1 MVRVLRYPYL
11 TGAACLCAI
20 SCAVARDLCVGKGLL
35 GWSRVLL
42 VCTFVLLGLCF
53 ALLSCRF
60 FADELGVGV
69 GFLLRVRRTPWHE
82 LASVGVL
89 SCNSRRTYLYGLYQG
104 SNGFLELLHRAPG
117 CGSWG
122 FVVPTSRR
130 LISAVLD
137 LCPETIDFA
146 PAPRKHPVNP
156 LRPLWRQAAM
166 YMLLLIPGAALA
178 FFTGAMMLLR
188 ASELALP
195 LSVVG
200 LTLAFLL
207 IRAHKPLPLASAGA
221 IFGVTAGAVGALIY
235 MMLYKRR
242 NYPPR
247 PYGTADIPDSRDT
260 IVRSFLRIGIPIAIG
275 SSVLSLINLLDN
287 ARKAMEH
294 GGNLYIVSDA
304 DGEYCRI
311 RVLDNGCGMPEE
323 ALRHITEAFYR
334 VDKSRSRAQGGAGLG
349 LTLCSQI
356 VQLHGGDLKFDS
368 HVGNGTCVTV
378 RLKGARV

>member
-11 TGAACLCAI
+11 TGAACLCAV

-130 LISAVLD
+130 LVSAVLD

-200 LTLAFLL
+200 LTLAACGMFAAGLFLL
-207 IRAHKPLPLASAGA
+207 YRAIRKLA
-221 IFGVTAGAVGALIY
+221 I
-235 MMLYKRR
+235 RR
-242 NYPPR
+242 N
-247 PYGTADIPDSRDT
+247 
-260 IVRSFLRIGIPIAIG
+260 
-275 SSVLSLINLLDN
+275 
-287 ARKAMEH
+287 M
-294 GGNLYIVSDA
+294 
-304 DGEYCRI
+304 
-311 RVLDNGCGMPEE
+311 
-323 ALRHITEAFYR
+323 
-334 VDKSRSRAQGGAGLG
+334 
-349 LTLCSQI
+349 
-356 VQLHGGDLKFDS
+356 
-368 HVGNGTCVTV
+368 
-378 RLKGARV
+378 

>member
-166 YMLLLIPGAALA
+166 YMRLHIPGAAL
-178 FFTGAMMLLR
+178 
-188 ASELALP
+188 P
-195 LSVVG
+195 
-200 LTLAFLL
+200 
-207 IRAHKPLPLASAGA
+207 
-221 IFGVTAGAVGALIY
+221 
-235 MMLYKRR
+235 
-242 NYPPR
+242 
-247 PYGTADIPDSRDT
+247 
-260 IVRSFLRIGIPIAIG
+260 
-275 SSVLSLINLLDN
+275 
-287 ARKAMEH
+287 
-294 GGNLYIVSDA
+294 
-304 DGEYCRI
+304 
-311 RVLDNGCGMPEE
+311 
-323 ALRHITEAFYR
+323 
-334 VDKSRSRAQGGAGLG
+334 
-349 LTLCSQI
+349 
-356 VQLHGGDLKFDS
+356 
-368 HVGNGTCVTV
+368 
-378 RLKGARV
+378 

>member
-69 GFLLRVRRTPWHE
+69 GFLLRVRRTPWYE

-130 LISAVLD
+130 LVSAVLD

-146 PAPRKHPVNP
+146 PAPRKHGG
-156 LRPLWRQAAM
+156 RPPCTCCCSSPARRWR
-166 YMLLLIPGAALA
+166 
-178 FFTGAMMLLR
+178 
-188 ASELALP
+188 
-195 LSVVG
+195 
-200 LTLAFLL
+200 
-207 IRAHKPLPLASAGA
+207 
-221 IFGVTAGAVGALIY
+221 
-235 MMLYKRR
+235 
-242 NYPPR
+242 
-247 PYGTADIPDSRDT
+247 
-260 IVRSFLRIGIPIAIG
+260 
-275 SSVLSLINLLDN
+275 SSP
-287 ARKAMEH
+287 AR
-294 GGNLYIVSDA
+294 
-304 DGEYCRI
+304 
-311 RVLDNGCGMPEE
+311 
-323 ALRHITEAFYR
+323 
-334 VDKSRSRAQGGAGLG
+334 
-349 LTLCSQI
+349 
-356 VQLHGGDLKFDS
+356 
-368 HVGNGTCVTV
+368 
-378 RLKGARV
+378 

>member
-69 GFLLRVRRTPWHE
+69 GFLLRVRRTAWHE

-166 YMLLLIPGAALA
+166 YMLLLIPGGSISQEMRTTALA
-178 FFTGAMMLLR
+178 VSLTTLAMGN
-188 ASELALP
+188 
-195 LSVVG
+195 V
-200 LTLAFLL
+200 AFLL
-207 IRAHKPLPLASAGA
+207 YDRALHNMLQAYRILWQPRLHK
-221 IFGVTAGAVGALIY
+221 
-235 MMLYKRR
+235 MLGR
-242 NYPPR
+242 
-247 PYGTADIPDSRDT
+247 
-260 IVRSFLRIGIPIAIG
+260 
-275 SSVLSLINLLDN
+275 
-287 ARKAMEH
+287 
-294 GGNLYIVSDA
+294 
-304 DGEYCRI
+304 
-311 RVLDNGCGMPEE
+311 
-323 ALRHITEAFYR
+323 
-334 VDKSRSRAQGGAGLG
+334 
-349 LTLCSQI
+349 
-356 VQLHGGDLKFDS
+356 
-368 HVGNGTCVTV
+368 
-378 RLKGARV
+378 